1 LEVRHGEIG
10 QGRRQGGLEFERGHS
25 TGKVVK
31 KMTSP
36 RIIKGHK
43 VAASK
48 DNPEYLVKSSKGKQ
62 VAHKPSSLLI
72 VGGGPAG
79 MLAGLLFA
87 RAGVSVTLLE
97 KHADFFRDFRGDTVH
112 PSTMEIL
119 DQLGMLG
126 RFLERPHVRLER
138 AQIRLAGRDWK
149 IGDLTHL
156 RTPAPFIAMM
166 PQWDFLD
173 FLRDEASAFPG
184 FALEMNAAVTGFTQ
198 SDGRTS
204 GVTLADG
211 RAIVADLVIAADG
224 RSSLARRLLPLEV
237 LGAPMDVFW
246 FRIGKANKAG
256 GALRGSIAAGRMV
269 VLIDR
274 GSYWQVAFLVPKGG
288 ADAVKAKGIEWI
300 VGEVAAAFPD
310 LTFPPNAL
318 DSLDDLHL
326 LTVALDRLTCWHR
339 PGLLAIGDA
348 AHAMSP
354 IGGIGIN
361 LAIQDAVAAANA
373 LAGRMARGE
382 PIDGLLDKVQARRLF
397 PTRLVQS
404 AQKLAQD
411 AIIGRVLGGGA
422 ITRAPLAI
430 RLLDRFPLL
439 RRIPGRLIGLGI
451 RREHVTSGTA

>member
-1 LEVRHGEIG
+1 
-10 QGRRQGGLEFERGHS
+10 
-25 TGKVVK
+25 
-31 KMTSP
+31 
-36 RIIKGHK
+36 
-43 VAASK
+43 
-48 DNPEYLVKSSKGKQ
+48 
-62 VAHKPSSLLI
+62 
-72 VGGGPAG
+72 

-87 RAGVSVTLLE
+87 RAGVSVTVLE

-119 DQLGMLG
+119 DQLGMLD
-126 RFLERPHVRLER
+126 RFLARPHQKLSSAE
-138 AQIRLAGRDWK
+138 IRVAGRNWT
-149 IGDLTHL
+149 IGDLSHL

-166 PQWDFLD
+166 PQWEFLD
-173 FLRDEASAFPG
+173 FLRDEASAFTG
-184 FALEMNAAVTGFTQ
+184 FALEMNAAVISFTQ
-198 SDGRTS
+198 TDGRTS

-211 RAIVADLVIAADG
+211 RAIIADLVIAADG
-224 RSSLARRLLPLEV
+224 RSSIARRFLPLEV

-246 FRIGKANKAG
+246 FRIGKAENSSD
-256 GALRGSIAAGRMV
+256 ALRGSIETGRMV

-274 GSYWQVAFLVPKGG
+274 ASYWQVAFLVPKGG
-288 ADAVKAKGIEWI
+288 SEAVRARGIEWI
-300 VGEVAAAFPD
+300 AGEVADAFPD
-310 LTFPPNAL
+310 LTFLPNAL
-318 DSLDDLHL
+318 NSPDDLHL

-354 IGGIGIN
+354 IGGVGIN
-361 LAIQDAVAAANA
+361 LAIQDAVATANA
-373 LAGRMARGE
+373 LAGPMVRGE
-382 PIDGLLDKVQARRLF
+382 PVDGLLERVQARRLL

-411 AIIGRVLGGGA
+411 TIIGRVLGGAA